1 VAKNQSY
8 IIPVQP
14 ELILVIL
21 LEAGTHLIFDAL
33 MCPYK
38 MGERVRALKLLR
50 SVTPGMLLMWERG
63 LHSYAMVE
71 TTVRKGCEY
80 LGRIPC
86 NVKFLN
92 EIQLDDGSYVSY
104 IYPSGK
110 LRKKGFK
117 PIQVRVIEY
126 TIENYDRPEAQIIAF
141 LKKMRYNNCS
151 V

>member
-1 VAKNQSY
+1 
-8 IIPVQP
+8 
-14 ELILVIL
+14 
-21 LEAGTHLIFDAL
+21 

-50 SVTPGMLLMWERG
+50 SVTPGMLLMWDRG

-71 TTVRKGCEY
+71 ATVSKGCEY

-86 NVKFLN
+86 NIKLLN
-92 EIQLDDGSYVSY
+92 EIQLDDGSYMSW

-126 TIENYDRPEAQIIAF
+126 TIENYDRPEAQIRYRLIIPIHYEGT
-141 LKKMRYNNCS
+141 LKYMVKVEEIQYGEQTSGTNSGNG
-151 V
+151 